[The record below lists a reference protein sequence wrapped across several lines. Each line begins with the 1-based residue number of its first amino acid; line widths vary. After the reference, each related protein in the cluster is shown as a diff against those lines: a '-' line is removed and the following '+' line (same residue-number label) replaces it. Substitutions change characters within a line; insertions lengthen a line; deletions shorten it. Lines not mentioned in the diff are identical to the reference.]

1 MHENESMHNQLSLTS
16 KIKQSI
22 EQELVNA
29 KLQHAT
35 ELQNLISK
43 FSSAE
48 KQLSMT
54 LQENASLKERVT
66 SLQQLLESKD
76 SALKAVEAELA
87 KKEEQLSRQKGDA
100 AKSKDTTKHLHKL

>member
-35 ELQNLISK
+35 EL
-43 FSSAE
+43 
-48 KQLSMT
+48 
-54 LQENASLKERVT
+54 
-66 SLQQLLESKD
+66 
-76 SALKAVEAELA
+76 
-87 KKEEQLSRQKGDA
+87 
-100 AKSKDTTKHLHKL
+100 